1 MDINGLEVKWLGHSG
16 FLIKNH
22 KVVYIDP
29 YNVKSNS
36 EKADVILITH
46 GHYDH
51 CSIADIKNLV
61 KEGTKIFLTADAQ
74 SKITRLDVPISV
86 QIVEPNQEFNMGE
99 IKISTFP
106 SYNLDKP
113 FHRKDEGW
121 VGYLVKINGLIV
133 YFAGDTDLIPE
144 MQKLTGHKQ
153 PDKTFVAVLPIGGRF
168 TMNVEEAV
176 EAVKL
181 IQPSLAIPMHYGTI
195 IGTNEDAEEFVNLC
209 KKENIDAVVLEKE

>member
-1 MDINGLEVKWLGHSG
+1 MNISGLEVKWLGHSG
-16 FLIKNH
+16 FVIKNH
-22 KVVYIDP
+22 KTIYIDP
-29 YNVKSNS
+29 YNVKSDS

-51 CSIADIKNLV
+51 CSVADIQNLI

-74 SKITRLDVPISV
+74 SKITRIDVPIDI
-86 QIVEPNQEFNMGE
+86 QIVEPNQEFNVGE

-106 SYNLDKP
+106 AYNIDKP

-176 EAVKL
+176 EAAKL

-195 IGTNEDAEEFVNLC
+195 IGTPEDAEEFVSSC
-209 KKENIDAVVLEKE
+209 KKEGIDAKILEKE